1 MAGPARATRPICPMR
16 STIPTPASRLR
27 EVGLL
32 FLRLGLLGFGG
43 PAAHIAL
50 MREEV
55 VRRRGWLSE
64 EEFLDLVGAVNLLPG
79 PNSTELAIHIGLR
92 RAGLAGLCVA
102 GAAFILPAMLLVLGA
117 AWVYVRFGHL
127 PAVLAGWNGAKPA
140 VVAVVALA
148 VLAFARTAVRPRGA
162 WPAAGVALALALAGV
177 AELPTLLAGG
187 AVAFLVYQVYQ
198 AGSRTVAGVV
208 GLDWLLWYFLKVG
221 SVLYGSGYVLLS
233 FLRGGLVERAHLL
246 TESQLLDAIAVGQIT
261 PGPVFTTATFVGY
274 LLRGVPGAVVAT
286 VGIFLPAFV
295 LVGAG
300 RPLVDWLRRTP
311 GARAFLDGVNAAAV
325 ALMGLVVVQLGRS
338 AVTSV
343 PSVAVLAASLLLL
356 RAGVNSAWLVAGGA
370 VAGLLVH

>member
-1 MAGPARATRPICPMR
+1 M
-16 STIPTPASRLR
+16 R

-64 EEFLDLVGAVNLLPG
+64 AEFLDLVGAVNLLPG

-92 RAGLAGLCVA
+92 QAGLPGLLVA
-102 GAAFILPAMLLVLGA
+102 GVAFIFPATLLVLGF
-117 AWVYVRFGHL
+117 AWAYVRFGHL
-127 PAVLAGWNGAKPA
+127 PAVLAGWNGAKPV

-148 VLAFARTAVRPRGA
+148 VLAFGRTAVRARGA
-162 WPAAGVALALALAGV
+162 WLAAATALALALAG
-177 AELPTLLAGG
+177 APELAALLAGG
-187 AVAFLVYQVYQ
+187 TASLLFYQ
-198 AGSRTVAGVV
+198 ARRGTVAGVV

-233 FLRGGLVERAHLL
+233 FLRGGLVERARLL
-246 TESQLLDAIAVGQIT
+246 SESQLLDAVAVGQIT

-274 LLRGVPGAVVAT
+274 LLRGVPGALVAT

-295 LVGAG
+295 LVGLG
-300 RPLVDWLRRTP
+300 GPLVTWLRRTP
-311 GARAFLDGVNAAAV
+311 RARAFLDGVNAAAV
-325 ALMGLVVVQLGRS
+325 ALMGLVVVQLGHS
-338 AVTSV
+338 ALTSV
-343 PSVAVLAASLLLL
+343 PALLVLLASFGLLS
-356 RAGVNSAWLVAGGA
+356 AGVNSAWLIAGGA
-370 VAGLLVH
+370 VAGLLFP